1 MAWTRKL
8 KSGKYSARYR
18 GADGETRPVPG
29 GPFDHKREAQLA
41 AGAAEAASRSL
52 GWRDPKAAGRT
63 WREWC
68 DTWWPSRRVGT
79 ETERSDRGRRDNY
92 LLPQWGDTP
101 LCDITRQGVKDWAAE
116 LREPYKNAKGVE
128 QKRSPAYVRLIVGL
142 FAGSLAAA
150 KDAEVLPTN
159 VADKLNL
166 PGTPPGQDRYLTRD
180 EVGRLLAKM
189 EPPDQAIT
197 TLLVSTGMRWGE
209 LAGLHRARVHL
220 DRRVIDVVEAFSSKA
235 YEMKPYPK
243 GKKIRTVPIAAWADL
258 NALEYVLGASECG
271 YTHTEGHCPGP
282 LLLTNENG
290 FVLNHTAYS
299 KRFRAAVKAAKLGHV
314 RPHDLR
320 HTYASWLL
328 QGGRT
333 LEEVGKLLGHVSTST
348 TQRYAR
354 LAELASQDVL
364 DALGPAPTTTPPPT
378 PATTPEPAPAPTDE
392 LAALRA
398 RRAASA

>member
-1 MAWTRKL
+1 MAWTDQL
-8 KSGKYSARYR
+8 ASGKYRGRYR
-18 GADGETRPVPG
+18 TAAGETRNAPG
-29 GPFDHKREAQLA
+29 GPFVHKREAQLA
-41 AGAAEAASRSL
+41 AAAAEAESRSL
-52 GWRDPKAAGRT
+52 GWRDPRAGGRT

-68 DTWWPSRRVGT
+68 ETWWPSRTVGT

-92 LLPQWGDTP
+92 LMPRWGDTR
-101 LCDITRQGVKDWAAE
+101 LCDITRQDVKDWAAE
-116 LREPYKNAKGVE
+116 LREPYKNAKGI
-128 QKRSPAYVRLIVGL
+128 QTTRASAYVRLIVGL
-142 FAGSLAAA
+142 FAASLAAA

-159 VADKLNL
+159 VADKLRL

-189 EPPDQAIT
+189 EPDVAVIT

-243 GKKIRTVPIAAWADL
+243 GKKIRTVPIAEWADL
-258 NALEYVLGASECG
+258 TALEYVLGATDCG
-271 YTHTEGHCPGP
+271 YTHTQGHCPGP
-282 LLLTNENG
+282 LLLTNEDG
-290 FVLNHTAYS
+290 FVLSHSRYS
-299 KRFRAAVKAAKLGHV
+299 EAFRAAVKAAKLGHV

-328 QGGRT
+328 QGGRK
-333 LEEVGKLLGHVSTST
+333 LEEVGKLLGHASTST

-354 LAELASQDVL
+354 LTELASQEVL
-364 DALGPAPTTTPPPT
+364 AALGPAPTTTPPP
-378 PATTPEPAPAPTDE
+378 APEPIVEPVDE

-398 RRAASA
+398 RRTASA